1 MSLIKENLQKNKE
14 IQTDETIIV
23 PTKSSESQTISTKN
37 TSKTSQTITIQ
48 TNDAE
53 TSTIFFSTLKFKMG
67 TLAHLQSCKI
77 RAHTWPGPS

>member
-1 MSLIKENLQKNKE
+1 MKTCKTNQTTGRRNLQKNKE
-14 IQTDETIIV
+14 IQMDETIIVV

-67 TLAHLQSCKI
+67 TLAHLQS
-77 RAHTWPGPS
+77 